1 MNKKIGLGAGLLML
15 IACFLPLLGAGEG
28 DQAMSVSMW
37 DLASGYEEG
46 DEKKDGQALHYLYLV
61 LAAGAL
67 FFTWTDN
74 YKFAKI
80 AFSAVILFFVI
91 QYFTGVTP
99 EDQTKDQHATVI
111 NSDMFGEDSFLKV
124 KMGLWLLLGSSVL
137 GAVFSKE

>member
-1 MNKKIGLGAGLLML
+1 MWD
-15 IACFLPLLGAGEG
+15 IANGYGEG
-28 DQAMSVSMW
+28 PGKA
-37 DLASGYEEG
+37 
-46 DEKKDGQALHYLYLV
+46 DGQPLHYLYLV

-80 AFSAVILFFVI
+80 AFSAVIVFFVI
-91 QYFTGVTP
+91 QYFTGTTIEALVAAAKEKEEKTYNL
-99 EDQTKDQHATVI
+99 I
-111 NSDMFGEDSFLKV
+111 NSDMFSEDALVKV